1 VLRAALRA
9 DGPLGYRMGT
19 TKLRWQSFVVGNYST
34 AGIGLFPWS
43 IELGVAVGAELAA
56 LGRSLVGFDPGEF
69 YVGASYITGENLS
82 GVRANFGFRF

>member
-69 YVGASYITGENLS
+69 YVSASYITGENLS